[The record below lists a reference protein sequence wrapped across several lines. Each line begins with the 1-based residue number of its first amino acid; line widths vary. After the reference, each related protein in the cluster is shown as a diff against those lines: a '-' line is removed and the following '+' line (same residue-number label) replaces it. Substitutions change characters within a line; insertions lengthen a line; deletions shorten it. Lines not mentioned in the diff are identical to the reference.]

1 MKTNASPT
9 LKINYSRKSNILYL
23 HLPKNQYHV
32 YFGACRSI
40 FHHRQ
45 QDHNATQ
52 IDCNSLIWS
61 TQVLFSFMFL
71 LVLFLLYFLLLL
83 FLFLF
88 HPCCCC
94 RCMSYSNWSS
104 SQQFCVF
111 SLSLSI
117 SPSSSVS
124 WIHPFSTVIHSLS
137 FSLPLFIFFYF
148 LLYLP
153 LSLSL
158 SLEISCPIFWCCGS
172 LFLNG
177 FLGMEIWHVG
187 QNAMFVFWRQEEGK
201 NEGSWPLVHPLCIW
215 VGWLGGILEHNLVLE
230 PKKKLFIL
238 LFKVV

>member
-32 YFGACRSI
+32 YFGACKSI

-111 SLSLSI
+111 SLSLSLSI

-158 SLEISCPIFWCCGS
+158 SLSWNKLSHFLMLWQPISEWFFGHGNMTC
-172 LFLNG
+172 
-177 FLGMEIWHVG
+177 
-187 QNAMFVFWRQEEGK
+187 
-201 NEGSWPLVHPLCIW
+201 WPKCNVC
-215 VGWLGGILEHNLVLE
+215 ILEAR
-230 PKKKLFIL
+230 IR
-238 LFKVV
+238 

>member
-9 LKINYSRKSNILYL
+9 LKINYSRKSSILYL

-32 YFGACRSI
+32 YFGACKSI

-111 SLSLSI
+111 SLSLSL
-117 SPSSSVS
+117 SPSLHLPQLVGFILSLLSSTLS
-124 WIHPFSTVIHSLS
+124 LFLSHFSYSST
-137 FSLPLFIFFYF
+137 FSFIF
-148 LLYLP
+148 

-158 SLEISCPIFWCCGS
+158 L
-172 LFLNG
+172 
-177 FLGMEIWHVG
+177 
-187 QNAMFVFWRQEEGK
+187 K
-201 NEGSWPLVHPLCIW
+201 
-215 VGWLGGILEHNLVLE
+215 
-230 PKKKLFIL
+230 
-238 LFKVV
+238 